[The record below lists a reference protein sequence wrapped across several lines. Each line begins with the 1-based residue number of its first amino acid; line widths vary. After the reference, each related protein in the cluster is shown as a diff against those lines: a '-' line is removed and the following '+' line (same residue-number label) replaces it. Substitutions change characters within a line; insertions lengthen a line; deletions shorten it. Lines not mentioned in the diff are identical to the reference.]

1 MCGLNGIYGN
11 IEGVRDRIAGMNS
24 TLAHRGPDAKG
35 QWEGEGIA
43 LGHRRLAVID
53 PDHRSDQPMHSPSG
67 RYTLVYNGEIY
78 NFRELRESLAGDAAE
93 AGMAF
98 TTDSDTEVLHRGL
111 SLRGPDFLKQCNG
124 MFAFAFWD
132 ARERRLLLGRDR
144 LGIKPLYYSRTA
156 DTLVF
161 SSELCALMRSGLTG
175 RSLDPKA
182 LADYLRYQTVHGER
196 TAVEGVRTLPPGTFL
211 LIDDNE
217 EVIKTWWHPLRN
229 VRMMRSNADYRETTG
244 AVRSLIEDSVKLRLT
259 ADVPYG
265 AFLSGGIDSSI
276 ITAVAARASSSKLR
290 TFTVTFDE
298 AAHSEGAFAKQVA
311 DRCGTDHTEIHLPP
325 GALLD
330 SLPEALAAADHPGG
344 DGINTFVVSRA
355 AKAAGITMVLSG
367 LGGDELFAGYPVFGQ
382 IKSLQ
387 TKKWLLSYPAFAREV
402 AGAIYK
408 KMKPGTASAK
418 IAQVIGEDYFDTE
431 YAYAY
436 SREVMSLGDVK
447 RILCTYEGGGNEVFR
462 IAHEGIGYGNEGYA
476 LPLLSR
482 VSYAELSTYLPSVLL
497 RDADCMS
504 MAHAL
509 EVRVPFLDHRLV
521 ETVLGITDKFK
532 DLSAPKKLLTDAAG
546 DLLPPEIAARPKMG
560 FVFPWEQ
567 RMRNELREFCD
578 DHMEGL
584 AQRPQFN
591 ARQLRGRYAAFRK
604 GSRRVTWSR
613 IWYLC
618 ALEAWLRRNEVS

>member
-1 MCGLNGIYGN
+1 MCGINGIYGKADG
-11 IEGVRDRIAGMNS
+11 IRDRIAAMNKA
-24 TLAHRGPDAKG
+24 LAHRGPDAEG

-53 PDHRSDQPMHSPSG
+53 LDHRADQPMHSPCG

-78 NFRELRESLAGDAAE
+78 NFRELRESLAADATAAE
-93 AGMAF
+93 MPF
-98 TTDSDTEVLHRGL
+98 TTDSDTEVLLTGL
-111 SLRGPDFLKQCNG
+111 VLRGPDFLKRCNG
-124 MFAFAFWD
+124 MFALAFWD
-132 ARERRLLLGRDR
+132 ARERRLILARDR
-144 LGIKPLYYSRTA
+144 LGIKPLYYARAA
-156 DTLVF
+156 DKMIF
-161 SSELCALMRSGLTG
+161 SSELRALLRSGLTD
-175 RSLDPKA
+175 RNLDPKS

-196 TAVEGVRTLPPGTFL
+196 TAVEGVRALPPGTFL

-229 VRMMRSNADYRETTG
+229 VRMLRSNADYAEATES
-244 AVRSLIEDSVKLRLT
+244 VRTLLEDSVKLRLT
-259 ADVPYG
+259 TDVPYG

-276 ITAVAARASSSKLR
+276 ITAIAARASKSKLR

-298 AAHSEGAFAKQVA
+298 AEHSEGAFAKKIA

-325 GALLD
+325 GSLLD
-330 SLPEALAAADHPGG
+330 SLPDALAAADHPGG
-344 DGINTFVVSRA
+344 DGINTFVVSQA
-355 AKAAGITMVLSG
+355 AKAAGITVVLSG
-367 LGGDELFAGYPVFGQ
+367 LGGDELFAGYPVFAQ

-387 TKKWLLSYPAFAREV
+387 TRKWLLSYPGFARAA
-402 AGAIYK
+402 AGTLYK
-408 KMKPGTASAK
+408 MWKPGIASAK

-431 YAYAY
+431 FAYQY

-447 RILCTYEGGGNEVFR
+447 RTMRNYEGGGNEVFR

-497 RDADCMS
+497 RDADHMS

-521 ETVLGITDKFK
+521 ETVLGIPDKFK
-532 DLSAPKKLLTDAAG
+532 DLTSPKKLLTDAAG
-546 DLLPPEIAARPKMG
+546 DLIPPETASRTKMG
-560 FVFPWEQ
+560 FTFPWEQ

-578 DHMEGL
+578 DHMEAL
-584 AQRPQFN
+584 ALRPQFDT
-591 ARQLRGRYAAFRK
+591 RQVRKRYAAFRK
-604 GSRRVTWSR
+604 GSKDVTWSR

-618 ALEAWLRRNEVS
+618 ALEAWLQRNEVS